1 MNAPADYIRAYMTER
16 PVDPSKAALVIV
28 DMQNATGSRQGA
40 LARKLQAE
48 GSPVGDYRFDR
59 IERLVLPH
67 TLRLREHFHGLQRP
81 VLHVTIG
88 AALPDASDAPVHM
101 RKLFVEFNNHLGSRE
116 HEIVDELKPL
126 SGEHVLRK
134 TTIGAFASTNIDSL
148 LRALGAEQ
156 LWMCGVSTNMC
167 VETTAREAADRGY
180 LVTLVEDACGTTH
193 EDLHQVTMRN
203 FQRLF
208 GRVRLSGLRLG
219 ADLEFVY
226 RPVKAG
232 PVNYSSH
239 HDFVLADAANFEA
252 GCRAQDEGF
261 AAVCIDTMS
270 DSGVAALR
278 SVLDIPVFGP
288 GRVSMLTALMLGDRF
303 SILTMASRWK
313 PLYKKAL
320 DELGLHHKCAS
331 VRAIEVPPDNQA
343 LLSGKE
349 EEVFPLLEAAG
360 RKAIEQDGAE
370 VLILGST
377 TMHQAHAW
385 LQQRLPVPI
394 VNPGPVS
401 YQIAQAMLGAGLTH
415 SRVGYPRP
423 LHPRLDMLEA
433 MLAAG
438 QASSRA
444 GG

>member
-1 MNAPADYIRAYMTER
+1 MKR
-16 PVDPSKAALVIV
+16 VLVIV
-28 DMQNATGSRQGA
+28 
-40 LARKLQAE
+40 
-48 GSPVGDYRFDR
+48 P
-59 IERLVLPH
+59 
-67 TLRLREHFHGLQRP
+67 
-81 VLHVTIG
+81 
-88 AALPDASDAPVHM
+88 
-101 RKLFVEFNNHLGSRE
+101 
-116 HEIVDELKPL
+116 
-126 SGEHVLRK
+126 
-134 TTIGAFASTNIDSL
+134 FAMSADNLL
-148 LRALGAEQ
+148 LRQ
-156 LWMCGVSTNMC
+156 
-167 VETTAREAADRGY
+167 
-180 LVTLVEDACGTTH
+180 
-193 EDLHQVTMRN
+193 Q
-203 FQRLF
+203 Q
-208 GRVRLSGLRLG
+208 LSGLQLG

-385 LQQRLPVPI
+385 LQQSLPVPI